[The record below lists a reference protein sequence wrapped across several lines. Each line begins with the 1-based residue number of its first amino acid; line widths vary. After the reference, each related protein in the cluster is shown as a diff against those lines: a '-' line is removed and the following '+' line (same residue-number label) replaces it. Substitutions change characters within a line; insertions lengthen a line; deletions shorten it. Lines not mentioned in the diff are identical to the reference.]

1 MKTTIG
7 KVLAVAT
14 SVASLMFL
22 GFVSVAVFGGANW
35 ERQAKGLEGYTF
47 SRTEGENPQWTATE
61 HVGGQTFTQ
70 SKVIEPVLDAVYS
83 DMISDLTEEQRTYT
97 EQIPALEQE
106 LAQMKPAIEAD
117 LAALQA
123 AVDDFQQ
130 RLDARRSEVQANAE
144 AVEQA
149 AAEVQRVEDLIESRR
164 EDVERLSAQVGQIRD
179 DRFRI
184 EQIQRQLRDLIKQID
199 GSLQRAS
206 QRQEQLKSVLEG

>member
-14 SVASLMFL
+14 SVASLIFL

-35 ERQAKGLEGYTF
+35 ERHAQGVEGYTF
-47 SRTEGENPQWTATE
+47 SKTDGENPQWTATQ

-70 SKVIEPVLDAVYS
+70 SKVVEPVLDAVYA
-83 DMISDLTEEQRTYT
+83 DMISDLSEEQRAFS
-97 EQIPALEQE
+97 EQVPLLEQQ
-106 LAQMKPAIEAD
+106 LAEMKPAIEAD
-117 LAALQA
+117 LVALQA
-123 AVDDFQQ
+123 AVDDFQE

-149 AAEVQRVEDLIESRR
+149 AAEVQRIKDLIESRR
-164 EDVERLSAQVGQIRD
+164 EDVERLKAQVGQIRD

-184 EQIQRQLRDLIKQID
+184 EQIQGQLRDLIQQID
-199 GSLQRAS
+199 GSLDRAK
-206 QRQEQLKSVLEG
+206 RRRKQLEDY